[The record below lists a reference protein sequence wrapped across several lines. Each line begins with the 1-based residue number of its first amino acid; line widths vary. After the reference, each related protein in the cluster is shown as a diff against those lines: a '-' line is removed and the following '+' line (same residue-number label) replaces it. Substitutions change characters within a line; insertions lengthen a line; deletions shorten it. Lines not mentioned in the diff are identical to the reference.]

1 MRLMVVDVPR
11 AALGRMLG
19 WPASLDALR
28 SVKLVSYVRT
38 DAKEVATIWRVN
50 FPGRPSKLEALF
62 PRNRTRVRVL
72 ERTPDGEYI
81 LFVRQRP
88 GGRPAGIQ
96 DLLAKAGAHVVL
108 PYEINEETVRLTYLG
123 TGVQLRRVVANLRRE
138 GVEARIL
145 SVTEARFGLD
155 SPLTR
160 LTSKQRQVV
169 LTAFDSGY
177 YEIPRRVGSRQLAT
191 KLRIRAGT
199 LVAHRRKA
207 EARIMTAVILGH

>member
-11 AALGRMLG
+11 PALGRMLG

-38 DAKEVATIWRVN
+38 DPKEVATIWHVN
-50 FPGRPSKLEALF
+50 FPGGPSKLEALF

-72 ERTPDGEYI
+72 ESTSDGEYI
-81 LFVRQRP
+81 LFVRQRQ

-96 DLLAKAGAHVVL
+96 NLFAKAGAHVVL

-123 TGVQLRRVVANLRRE
+123 TGVQLRRVVAYLRRE

-169 LTAFDSGY
+169 LAAFDSGY
-177 YEIPRRVGSRQLAT
+177 YEIPRRTGSRQLAT

-207 EARIMTAVILGH
+207 EARIMAAVISGH

>member
-1 MRLMVVDVPR
+1 MVVDAPR
-11 AALGRMLG
+11 VALGRMLG

-28 SVKLVSYVRT
+28 SVKLVSYVRI
-38 DAKEVATIWRVN
+38 DAREIAAIWRVN
-50 FPGRPSKLEALF
+50 FPGRPSNLEALF
-62 PRNRTRVRVL
+62 PRNRTRVRLL

-81 LFVRQRP
+81 LFVRQRQ

-96 DLLAKAGAHVVL
+96 DLLPRAGAHVVL

-123 TGVQLRRVVANLRRE
+123 TGVQLRRAVAYLRRE

-155 SPLTR
+155 SPLTS
-160 LTSKQRQVV
+160 LTAKQREVV

-177 YEIPRRVGSRQLAT
+177 YDLPRRIGSRQLAT

-199 LVAHRRKA
+199 LVSHRRKA

>member
-11 AALGRMLG
+11 AGLGRMLG

-28 SVKLVSYVRT
+28 SVRLVSFVRI
-38 DAKEVATIWRVN
+38 DAKEVAAIWRVN
-50 FPGRPSKLEALF
+50 FPGRPSNLEALF
-62 PRNRTRVRVL
+62 PRNRAQIRVL
-72 ERTPDGEYI
+72 ERTSDGEYI

-88 GGRPAGIQ
+88 GGRPGGIQ
-96 DLLAKAGAHVVL
+96 DLLTRAGAHVVL

-123 TGVQLRRVVANLRRE
+123 TGVQLRRVVAYLRRE

-145 SVTEARFGLD
+145 TVTEARFGLD
-155 SPLTR
+155 SPLTS
-160 LTSKQRQVV
+160 LTTKQRQVV
-169 LTAFDSGY
+169 LTAFESGY
-177 YEIPRRVGSRQLAT
+177 YDLPRRIGSRQLAT

-199 LVAHRRKA
+199 LVSHRRKA